1 MRDRPLI
8 RRRFGVR
15 ATAPDA
21 MARQFALVRGFRD
34 RERRRVS
41 IAAVVGVAVVAVVA
55 RSVAVARPGWPG
67 TILAFFGSTIA
78 FAVIT
83 FGLAALAR
91 PRDLRR
97 ALELYRWVGRADWVR
112 WRGATGDPVPSTP
125 ARARAWLEAHPAR
138 GAGGD
143 LPRIELLLWIGELDT
158 ARRVAL
164 ALPETTAA
172 ERFDR
177 ALEVALVSFVGSG
190 DGDLADAEVSL
201 EALKASEGE
210 GAADAPDGGAIGAG
224 ARLAV
229 EEARRR
235 AAARTDFL
243 PPLLAARA
251 AIGPAADGFLLPD
264 LARWLARPLL
274 LVGVLSATLT
284 FLVAGALP
292 PR

>member
-1 MRDRPLI
+1 MRERPLI

-21 MARQFALVRGFRD
+21 MARQFALVRAFRD

-41 IAAVVGVAVVAVVA
+41 IAAVIGVAVVAVVA
-55 RSVAVARPGWPG
+55 RGVAVVRPGWPG
-67 TILAFFGSTIA
+67 TIVAFAGSSVA

-83 FGLAALAR
+83 FVLAAIAR
-91 PRDLRR
+91 PRDVTR
-97 ALELYRWVGRADWVR
+97 ALELYRWVGRADARR
-112 WRGATGDPVPSTP
+112 WMSATGDPLPSTP
-125 ARARAWLEAHPAR
+125 SRARAWLEAHPAR
-138 GAGGD
+138 GADAD
-143 LPRIELLLWIGELDT
+143 LPRIELLLWIGELET

-164 ALPETTAA
+164 ALPASTAQD
-172 ERFDR
+172 RFDR

-190 DGDLADAEVSL
+190 DGDLADARAALAAL
-201 EALKASEGE
+201 ETDDEPHVT
-210 GAADAPDGGAIGAG
+210 AAR

-229 EEARRR
+229 EEARRQ

-243 PPLLAARA
+243 APLLVARLA
-251 AIGPAADGFLLPD
+251 VGAGANGFLLPD